1 MTLKAMVF
9 DTETTG
15 LMGTALLQA
24 DRQPSVIEFYGALCT
39 FNATGKFR
47 VIRSLELLVKPPT
60 PFKEE
65 GARRKNI
72 TAITGL
78 TNAMLEDK
86 PTFAQVAKQVFE
98 FIETAPLVIAHNL
111 AFDKEILDLEAKRL
125 QRVINWPPGLCT
137 IEQTAHLKGDR
148 LKLEEL
154 YTHLFKQKFATAHR
168 AKADVLALAKCCSEL
183 HRQGII

>member
-1 MTLKAMVF
+1 MLRALLI

-15 LMGTALLQA
+15 LLSTGMLQL
-24 DRQPSVIEFYGALCT
+24 DRQPSVIEFYGAYCT
-39 FNATGKFR
+39 FSHGSYKINRA
-47 VIRSLELLVKPPT
+47 LDLLIKPPT

-65 GARRKNI
+65 GTRRKNI

-78 TNAMLEDK
+78 TNAMLESQ
-86 PTFAQVAKQVFE
+86 PVFAQVAKQIFE
-98 FIETAPLVIAHNL
+98 FIEAAPLVIAHNL
-111 AFDKEILDLEAKRL
+111 AYDKEILDLEGKRL

-148 LKLEEL
+148 MKLEEM
-154 YTHLFKQKFATAHR
+154 YVHLFKEKFSTAHR
-168 AKADVLALAKCCSEL
+168 AKADVAALAKCCGEL